1 MRRTE
6 RYMLLAGVSLTLGL
20 AGTSAT
26 FAHGGEDHGAPPPPI
41 NTSVAPRATASSEE
55 FEVVTVL
62 ADNKLLVYL
71 DRFSSNE
78 PVAGAK
84 LEVEGTGLKGLAEET
99 APGIYTLA
107 AESVPAAHHPLTISI
122 ETTDSADLLT
132 TTLDTTAGTGA
143 VVHVHTWGERAVWL
157 GAAVLA
163 LAAGALLLVR
173 RRKQAHRK

>member
-1 MRRTE
+1 V
-6 RYMLLAGVSLTLGL
+6 LLGVALTLGL
-20 AGTSAT
+20 VSASPV
-26 FAHGGEDHGAPPPPI
+26 FAHGDEDHGAPPPSVS
-41 NTSVAPRATASSEE
+41 TAVAPRATASSEE

-84 LEVEGTGLKGLAEET
+84 LEVEGAGLKGLAKET
-99 APGIYTLA
+99 APGVYALT
-107 AESVPAAHHPLTISI
+107 AESVPAARHPLTISI

-132 TTLDTTAGTGA
+132 TTLDITAGTSA

-163 LAAGALLLVR
+163 LAGGVLLLLR
-173 RRKQAHRK
+173 RRKQVHGK